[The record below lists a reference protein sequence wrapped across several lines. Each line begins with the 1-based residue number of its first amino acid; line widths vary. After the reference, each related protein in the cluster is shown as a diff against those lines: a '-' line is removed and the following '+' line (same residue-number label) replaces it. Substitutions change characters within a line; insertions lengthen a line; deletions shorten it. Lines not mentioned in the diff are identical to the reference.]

1 MNRRSLI
8 GIFSLTALLIAGC
21 GVSEKAIQDGQAKVD
36 ALKAKGVPDSLLSQS
51 KLYLRMAS
59 DGILHKNSSE
69 SSKGMNEFKKEI
81 ANVEKSASSVVSQMD
96 SEISTVRS
104 QVEAIKARLTGH
116 QVFKL
121 DSVMKVVDSLISVNN
136 KADAVAKIK
145 KVQNFLP
152 VLVEDERKAN
162 EIKDKVF
169 GTWTCT
175 NVTKHSED
183 PTVNAV
189 EKKIFILNRD
199 GSAKFIEK
207 KSGKSGP
214 YLKED
219 YEYNS
224 YGTFGFRGDTV
235 YLSINRFVAVKQ
247 NFTRM
252 TDVKKKVWTPDNHPS
267 YDTTITDK
275 SQDRFV
281 AYQDLLADFERSK

>member
-21 GVSEKAIQDGQAKVD
+21 GVSEKSIQDGHTKIE

-59 DGILHKNSSE
+59 DGILHKNRTE
-69 SSKGMNEFKKEI
+69 SSKGMSEFKKEI
-81 ANVEKSASSVVSQMD
+81 SSVEKSAASVISQLD
-96 SEISTVRS
+96 SEISAIRNQAES
-104 QVEAIKARLTGH
+104 IKARLTEH

-121 DSVMKVVDSLISVNN
+121 DSAMKVVDSLLGVNN
-136 KADAVAKIK
+136 KADAVAKCRKIQK
-145 KVQNFLP
+145 LLP
-152 VLVEDERKAN
+152 VLIEDERKAT

-199 GSAKFIEK
+199 GTAKFIEK
-207 KSGKSGP
+207 KTGKSGP

-224 YGTFGFRGDTV
+224 YGTFGFMGDTV

-252 TDVKKKVWTPDNHPS
+252 TDIKKKVWTPDNHPS
-267 YDTTITDK
+267 YDTIITDK

-281 AYQDLLADFERSK
+281 AYQDLLADFTRSK

>member
-21 GVSEKAIQDGQAKVD
+21 GVSEKSIQDGQTRID

-69 SSKGMNEFKKEI
+69 SSKGMSEFKKEI
-81 ANVEKSASSVVSQMD
+81 SNVEKSAASIISQLD
-96 SEISTVRS
+96 SEISAIRN
-104 QVEAIKARLTGH
+104 QVESIKARLTGH

-121 DSVMKVVDSLISVNN
+121 DSAIKTVDSLLGVNN
-136 KADAVAKIK
+136 KADAVAQSRKIQK
-145 KVQNFLP
+145 LLP
-152 VLVEDERKAN
+152 VLIEDERKAN

-175 NVTKHSED
+175 NVAKHSED
-183 PTVNAV
+183 RTVNAV

-199 GSAKFIEK
+199 GTAKFIEK

-224 YGTFGFRGDTV
+224 YGTFGFMGDTI

-252 TDVKKKVWTPDNHPS
+252 TDIKKKVWTPDNHPP
-267 YDTTITDK
+267 YDTIITDK

-281 AYQDLLADFERSK
+281 AYQDLLADFVRSK

>member
-21 GVSEKAIQDGQAKVD
+21 GVSEKAIQDGQAKID
-36 ALKAKGVPDSLLSQS
+36 ALKEKGVPDSLLSQS

-69 SSKGMNEFKKEI
+69 SSKGMSEFKKEI
-81 ANVEKSASSVVSQMD
+81 SNIEKSAPSIISQLD
-96 SEISTVRS
+96 SEINSVRS
-104 QVEAIKARLTGH
+104 QAESIKARLTGH

-121 DSVMKVVDSLISVNN
+121 DSAMSIVDSLLGLNN
-136 KADAVAKIK
+136 KAEAVAKIRNIQK
-145 KVQNFLP
+145 MLP
-152 VLVEDERKAN
+152 VLIEDEKKAN
-162 EIKDKVF
+162 EIKDKVY

-183 PTVNAV
+183 RTVNAV
-189 EKKIFILNRD
+189 EKKIFILKRD
-199 GSAKFIEK
+199 GTAKFIEK
-207 KSGKSGP
+207 KSGKSGL

-219 YEYNS
+219 YEYDS
-224 YGTFGFRGDTV
+224 YGTFGFRGDTI

-252 TDVKKKVWTPDNHPS
+252 TDVKKKIWTPDNHPP

-275 SQDRFV
+275 SQDRFI
-281 AYQDLLADFERSK
+281 AYQDLISDFKRSK

>member
-21 GVSEKAIQDGQAKVD
+21 GVSEKAIQDGQAKID

-81 ANVEKSASSVVSQMD
+81 ANVEKSAPSVISQLD
-96 SEISTVRS
+96 SEIESVRS
-104 QVEAIKARLTGH
+104 QAESIKARLTGH

-121 DSVMKVVDSLISVNN
+121 DSAMKVVDSLLGLNN
-136 KADAVAKIK
+136 KADAVAKSRKI
-145 KVQNFLP
+145 QLLLP
-152 VLVEDERKAN
+152 VLIEDEKKAN
-162 EIKDKVF
+162 EIKDKVY

-175 NVTKHSED
+175 NVSKHSED
-183 PTVNAV
+183 PSVNAV

-224 YGTFGFRGDTV
+224 YGTYGFRGDTV

-252 TDVKKKVWTPDNHPS
+252 TDVKKKIWTPDNHPS
-267 YDTTITDK
+267 YDSTISDK

-281 AYQDLLADFERSK
+281 AYQDLIADFERSK

>member
-21 GVSEKAIQDGQAKVD
+21 GVSEKAIQDGQAKID
-36 ALKAKGVPDSLLSQS
+36 ALKAQGVPDTLLSQS

-69 SSKGMNEFKKEI
+69 SSKGMNQFKKEI
-81 ANVEKSASSVVSQMD
+81 ANVEKSASSVISQMD
-96 SEISTVRS
+96 SEIGAVRS
-104 QVEAIKARLTGH
+104 QAESIKARLTGF

-121 DSVMKVVDSLISVNN
+121 DSAMKVVDSLLGLNK
-136 KADAVAKIK
+136 KADAVVKVR
-145 KVQNFLP
+145 KVQAMLP
-152 VLVEDERKAN
+152 VLIEDEKKAN
-162 EIKDKVF
+162 EIKDKVY

-199 GSAKFIEK
+199 GTAKFIEK

-235 YLSINRFVAVKQ
+235 YLSISRFVAVKQ

-281 AYQDLLADFERSK
+281 AYQDLVADFQHSK